1 MAIEA
6 LGFIEAGA
14 DLQSLAGVKVQ
25 ESRGDFAA
33 WMDKQFAELN
43 QDIKSADQLVRDLA
57 VGENNNLHQVMLQLE
72 KTKISFQL
80 ALQVRNRLLEGY
92 QEIMRMQV

>member
-1 MAIEA
+1 MNIEA

-14 DLQSLAGVKVQ
+14 GLYSLTGVDESKAQNNFATWLEGHMNDLSG
-25 ESRGDFAA
+25 S
-33 WMDKQFAELN
+33 
-43 QDIKSADQLVRDLA
+43 IKSSDRLVRDLA
-57 VGENNNLHQVMLQLE
+57 IGEADSIHHVLLELE